1 MTRCHGFVRYGHGGS
16 IGWHRKS
23 WPESARP
30 APCGCTPTFW
40 NGPAVHSRPSAQ
52 AFESASGLAHAMR
65 PGEHARI
72 ELCGRG
78 VTVLHGHCWGS
89 FSKDAT
95 PHPSLPSCGLW
106 SVRVAALL
114 HSPGWGGLDCAL
126 LIDMLDGEGGWMAG
140 LWSWLFSRLRCVAG
154 WVPSL
159 GESWRY
165 WQRRGARLQ
174 GAQLLSC
181 RVTGELTPQVPS
193 MALTPP
199 RIEGVRA

>member
-1 MTRCHGFVRYGHGGS
+1 MRYGHGGS

-52 AFESASGLAHAMR
+52 AFESASGLARAMR

-140 LWSWLFSRLRCVAG
+140 LWSWFVLAVEVCGGLGSIAWRELEVLATPGSEASGRSAVELPRYRRVAAAG
-154 WVPSL
+154 TFHGPHS
-159 GESWRY
+159 
-165 WQRRGARLQ
+165 A
-174 GAQLLSC
+174 AH
-181 RVTGELTPQVPS
+181 
-193 MALTPP
+193 
-199 RIEGVRA
+199 

>member
-1 MTRCHGFVRYGHGGS
+1 MDGIGNHGLNQRDLLPVAAHQLSGTGLLCIAARQ
-16 IGWHRKS
+16 HRRLRALLA
-23 WPESARP
+23 WP
-30 APCGCTPTFW
+30 TP
-40 NGPAVHSRPSAQ
+40 
-52 AFESASGLAHAMR
+52 MR

-140 LWSWLFSRLRCVAG
+140 QWSWFVLAVEVCGGLGSIAWRELEVLATPGSEASGRSAVELPRYRRVAAAG
-154 WVPSL
+154 TFHGPHS
-159 GESWRY
+159 
-165 WQRRGARLQ
+165 A
-174 GAQLLSC
+174 AH
-181 RVTGELTPQVPS
+181 
-193 MALTPP
+193 
-199 RIEGVRA
+199 